1 MEGLKISLFLVDSN
15 ILLETKKQSILSTN
29 THRNPRKERGVD
41 RYVSMGDKGIEEM

>member
-29 THRNPRKERGVD
+29 THRNLRKERGVD